1 MDELKERLD
10 TRETLVDLIVRKL
23 PRCDT
28 QTLRKIYVDVAKVLD
43 RAKE

>member
-1 MDELKERLD
+1 MKELKERLD

-28 QTLRKIYVDVAKVLD
+28 QTLRKIYTDVAKALD
-43 RAKE
+43 RVKS